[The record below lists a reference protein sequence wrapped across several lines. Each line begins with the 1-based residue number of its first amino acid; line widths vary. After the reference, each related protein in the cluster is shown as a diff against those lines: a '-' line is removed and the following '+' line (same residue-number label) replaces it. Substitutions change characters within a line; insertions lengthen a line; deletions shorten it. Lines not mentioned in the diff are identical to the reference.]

1 MPVDSKQ
8 TKKKKGE
15 AGRLLEVADHPSNGQ
30 KRWYPAL
37 KLMKCPHCHKNG
49 SRVVDSRPAD
59 DGHAIRRR
67 RECENCGYRFT
78 TFERIE
84 AAPLLVVKKNGLREE
99 FNREKIM
106 RGVMRAAEKRPV
118 PMDAIQNLVDQV
130 ESKVRAAGSN
140 EVSSQLIGGYVMDL
154 LAKVDDV
161 AYIRFASVYR
171 EFKDMGAFV
180 NELQELMAREDK
192 ERGSDARK

>member
-1 MPVDSKQ
+1 
-8 TKKKKGE
+8 
-15 AGRLLEVADHPSNGQ
+15 
-30 KRWYPAL
+30 
-37 KLMKCPHCHKNG
+37 MKCPQCHNNS

-59 DGHAIRRR
+59 DAIRRR
-67 RECENCGYRFT
+67 RECEKCGYRFT

-99 FNREKIM
+99 FSRDKIL

-118 PMDAIQNLVDQV
+118 PMDTIQNLVDQV
-130 ESKVRAAGSN
+130 EAKVRAAGSS

-180 NELQELMAREDK
+180 DELQELMAREDQEK
-192 ERGSDARK
+192 GRRTEKSAKTEK

>member
-1 MPVDSKQ
+1 M
-8 TKKKKGE
+8 
-15 AGRLLEVADHPSNGQ
+15 
-30 KRWYPAL
+30 
-37 KLMKCPHCHKNG
+37 
-49 SRVVDSRPAD
+49 
-59 DGHAIRRR
+59 
-67 RECENCGYRFT
+67 GYRFT

-118 PMDAIQNLVDQV
+118 PMDDIQNLVDQV

-180 NELQELMAREDK
+180 NELQELMAREDQEK
-192 ERGSDARK
+192 GSDAKK